1 MMRCAALPGPA
12 SGGVMFSLRYRDS
25 SAVAPR
31 GNTNMCED
39 EFVRV
44 GMASDLGA
52 LEFEVQKFTSSLG
65 FERYGVV
72 VLHDDFSGPS
82 SCKRAGAIENVPH
95 EYAEIYNNSALVKCD
110 PVLQHCKR
118 SSFPGVFG
126 QDAYV
131 DAGAGERWE
140 RQALFGYG
148 YGIATAFH
156 LPGNRHVLFGID
168 RRDKLPSAPSELVEL
183 VSRVQ
188 LFGTFVQCAA
198 LSLLYIEPPEA
209 RSRIRLSRRE
219 HECLRWAAEGKTA
232 WETGM
237 ILSIAE
243 GSVAKVLAAA
253 IRKLECATKP
263 QAVVKALRLGL
274 IH

>member
-1 MMRCAALPGPA
+1 MRRTFRDRRME
-12 SGGVMFSLRYRDS
+12 SFTIFSLHCVESTVSPWANANLCD
-25 SAVAPR
+25 
-31 GNTNMCED
+31 D

-44 GMASDLGA
+44 GAAKDVDSI
-52 LEFEVQKFTSSLG
+52 EREVQKFTTSLG
-65 FERYGVV
+65 FERYGVL
-72 VLHDDFSGPS
+72 VLIDDFSGPDS
-82 SCKRAGAIENVPH
+82 SIRVGAIDNVPL
-95 EYAEIYNNSALVKCD
+95 EYAESHSNTVLAKRD
-110 PVLQHCKR
+110 PVSQHCKR
-118 SSFPGVFG
+118 SSFPAVFG

-131 DAGAGERWE
+131 NVGAGEQWD

-156 LPGNRHVLFGID
+156 LPGNRHVLFGVD
-168 RRDKLPSAPSELVEL
+168 RYEKLPSSSTDLVEM

-198 LSLLYIEPPEA
+198 LSVFSHRFAAALGGKTI
-209 RSRIRLSRRE
+209 SLSRRE
-219 HECLRWAAEGKTA
+219 HECLQWAAEGKTA

-243 GSVAKVLAAA
+243 GSVAKALAAA